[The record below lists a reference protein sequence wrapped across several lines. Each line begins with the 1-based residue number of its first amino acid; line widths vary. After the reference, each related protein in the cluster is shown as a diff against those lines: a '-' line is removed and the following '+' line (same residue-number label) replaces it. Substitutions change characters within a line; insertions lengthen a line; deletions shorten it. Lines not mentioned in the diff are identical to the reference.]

1 MSVVPPGVLP
11 GGTGGR
17 IEDGCKGTRRFG
29 LYTREDVLICRHREG
44 WGGVAEPFTYDLDW
58 DAGLQQK
65 GGMRVAKVVQAYPG
79 KAGPGDELLEGVGE
93 NLGMDRGAVVVR
105 EDVAVLICSSASRR
119 SQELDGTGI
128 KVDRRG

>member
-1 MSVVPPGVLP
+1 MLIRRHSE
-11 GGTGGR
+11 GR
-17 IEDGCKGTRRFG
+17 R
-29 LYTREDVLICRHREG
+29 
-44 WGGVAEPFTYDLDW
+44 GVAEPFTYDLDW

-65 GGMRVAKVVQAYPG
+65 RGVRVAEVVQAYPG

-105 EDVAVLICSSASRR
+105 EDVAVLICSSVSRR

-128 KVDRRG
+128 TVDRPPSGASLAA